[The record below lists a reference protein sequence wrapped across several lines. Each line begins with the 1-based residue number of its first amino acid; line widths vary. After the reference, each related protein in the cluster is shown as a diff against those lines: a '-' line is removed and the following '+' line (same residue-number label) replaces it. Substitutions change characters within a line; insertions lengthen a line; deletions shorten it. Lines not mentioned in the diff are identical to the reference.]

1 MIYKIQCRT
10 LCNAGGEGG
19 KWYTFASANE
29 YSVAMRIMQ
38 LFVTGNDP
46 RDFDYQ
52 IIETL
57 DHLNKIL
64 EVAA

>member
-29 YSVAMRIMQ
+29 YSVAMQVMQ
-38 LFVTGNDP
+38 LFVSGNDP

-52 IIETL
+52 IIETFER
-57 DHLNKIL
+57 LN
-64 EVAA
+64 EVMGVAA